1 MNTVA
6 RKAPMPDSWRLAIEF
21 HHRGG
26 ACWVRSEWYRDA
38 RGGVLWG
45 RTGGARV
52 GWLVGRA
59 ECVAAFYGRWRLY
72 VEAIAGRWPMPVW
85 FPHNEPCS
93 RLFDG
98 VRLVEIDGPRAVTIA
113 EWRR

>member
-1 MNTVA
+1 MTSA
-6 RKAPMPDSWRLAIEF
+6 RKPPMPDSWRLALEF

-26 ACWVRSEWYRDA
+26 ACWVRSALCRGA
-38 RGGVLWG
+38 RGGLLWPRQG
-45 RTGGARV
+45 EHRP
-52 GWLVGRA
+52 GWLAGRA

-72 VEAIAGRWPMPVW
+72 VDALAGRWPLPLWADCETPVA
-85 FPHNEPCS
+85 

-98 VRLVEIDGPRAVTIA
+98 VRLVEIDGLRAVTLA

>member
-1 MNTVA
+1 VAVNTSA
-6 RKAPMPDSWRLAIEF
+6 RKAPLPDSWRLALEF

-26 ACWVRSEWYRDA
+26 I
-38 RGGVLWG
+38 LWG

-52 GWLVGRA
+52 GWIVGRE

-72 VEAIAGRWPMPVW
+72 VDAIGERWQWPVW

-98 VRLVEIDGPRAVTIA
+98 VRLVEIDGPRAVTLA